1 MPVEVTIIITTS
13 LLVIITLLVSWL
25 VLILLIR
32 VVKASIIAA
41 IGIGAIVLVL
51 QLVFGISPF
60 ELWQYITQGFQT
72 LLRVVTGR

>member
-13 LLVIITLLVSWL
+13 LIVIITLLVCWV

-32 VVKASIIAA
+32 VVKASITAA
-41 IGIGAIVLVL
+41 IGIAAIVLVL

-60 ELWQYITQGFQT
+60 DVWQYITQGFQT